1 MYSNRRV
8 TRSMAKKMAMAKAKK
23 ATPTK
28 KRVTK
33 SKKVAPSRRVTRS
46 MTKKAKKIIKISHML
61 VTQKRTRKKICCMQR
76 KQRTKKINI
85 N

>member
-1 MYSNRRV
+1 MNSNRRV

-46 MTKKAKKIIKISHML
+46 MTKKK
-61 VTQKRTRKKICCMQR
+61 
-76 KQRTKKINI
+76 TKKSSKSLKCWSRKNGLG
-85 N
+85 NRYVVCSGSKGQQKKN

>member
-1 MYSNRRV
+1 MYYNRRV

-23 ATPTK
+23 VTPTK

-46 MTKKAKKIIKISHML
+46 MTKKAKKSSKSL
-61 VTQKRTRKKICCMQR
+61 KCWSRKNGLGNKYVVCSGSKGQQKK
-76 KQRTKKINI
+76 
-85 N
+85 